1 MSGAGVAAALRR
13 RAPNVV
19 SNSSSSVKSNT
30 DQQVKPR
37 PLTMQEVLMQ
47 TRNNVMALQ
56 QSYAQMTK
64 RIQLLE
70 EDKSNLY
77 QQNVE
82 KDSIIRVLEN
92 KVMALEQGHV
102 NVGTN
107 TLESTNDNVHNLSL
121 DVADVKNMIIKLQNK
136 IIDEDYSKILKK
148 EDNNT
153 FVNASIINK
162 TPYNNVSVRDVM
174 LVAKETE
181 CDIKTAT
188 SELANTNGD
197 IIRSTINIK
206 EQQNGASNITIDVNE
221 INHDDND
228 DDDNEGDNDGDNDGE
243 ADENSSE
250 IPNKSKKKRNKKH
263 K

>member
-13 RAPNVV
+13 RAPNAV
-19 SNSSSSVKSNT
+19 SNSSSSTKSNT
-30 DQQVKPR
+30 EQQVKPR
-37 PLTMQEVLMQ
+37 PLTMQEVVMQ

-70 EDKSNLY
+70 EDKSTLY

-92 KVMALEQGHV
+92 KITALEQGHV

-107 TLESTNDNVHNLSL
+107 TLETTNDNVYNLSL
-121 DVADVKNMIIKLQNK
+121 DVADVKNMILKLQNK
-136 IIDEDYSKILKK
+136 IIKEDYSSILKK

-153 FVNASIINK
+153 TVNASTMNNSQ
-162 TPYNNVSVRDVM
+162 YNNISVRDVM
-174 LVAKETE
+174 MIAKQTE

-188 SELANTNGD
+188 SELVNTNGD
-197 IIRSTINIK
+197 IVRSTMNIK
-206 EQQNGASNITIDVNE
+206 EQHNGSSNITVDVNE
-221 INHDDND
+221 INND
-228 DDDNEGDNDGDNDGE
+228 DDNDGDND
-243 ADENSSE
+243 A
-250 IPNKSKKKRNKKH
+250 IVAMQKYW
-263 K
+263 